1 MSLMG
6 LDVGTTGCK
15 ACVFDLSGRMLASCY
30 KGYPTRF
37 PGPGQC
43 ELDTREVRLAV
54 EEVILSAARAAAA
67 VDPVEAIG
75 ISTLGDSLT
84 LLDQDGIPL
93 TGTVLGA
100 ADRRAS
106 EQSRWL
112 GQRLGRDALFAA
124 TGAPLHAFCVVPKIM
139 WFRENRPEIYGQAAA
154 FSGLQ
159 EIVHRSLG
167 VSPAMDFSLAGRTML
182 LDIRSRQPARDLF
195 AAAGIEP
202 ERFSPMVQATR
213 IVGHVQD
220 PHASRLGLSE
230 GVAVAAGGFD
240 QSCCAL
246 GAGVITEGT
255 AALSAGTLE
264 AITPVFRE
272 LRLESPLL
280 EGNHGCIPGLTEGY
294 HSSLA
299 YVTTSGAVI
308 KWFHTKFG
316 PAGVPL
322 DRLFDSVPEGPSG
335 IYVMPYFAGSGTPW
349 LDVGQLGS
357 VFGLGLETGTADL
370 FKGILEGIAY
380 ELRVNLDSFRRARIP
395 VNALRAIGGG
405 ARSDRWL
412 QLKADILGIPIE
424 RTLVTEAGCL
434 GAAFLAG
441 LGTGRYASPE
451 EVAQLVG
458 VDRVFEPRPE
468 AGRSY
473 ERPYGRYLAIRERIE
488 KLDLA

>member
-6 LDVGTTGCK
+6 VDVGTTGCK
-15 ACVFDLSGRMLASCY
+15 ACVFDLSGRMLASRY
-30 KGYPTRF
+30 KGYHTLF

-43 ELDTREVRLAV
+43 ELDTDEVRRAA
-54 EEVILSAARAAAA
+54 EEVIAAAA
-67 VDPVEAIG
+67 QDVQAANPVEAIG

-84 LLDQDGIPL
+84 LLDEEGAPL
-93 TGTVLGA
+93 SGTVLGA

-112 GQRLGRDALFAA
+112 EKRLGREALFAA
-124 TGAPLHAFCVVPKIM
+124 TGAPLHAFCVVPKVM
-139 WFRENRPEIYGQAAA
+139 WFREHRPEIYKRTAR

-182 LDIRSRQPARDLF
+182 LDIHSHQPARDLF

-202 ERFSPMVQATR
+202 DRFHPMVQATHV
-213 IVGHVQD
+213 VGRVHGPD
-220 PHASRLGLSE
+220 APRLGLSE
-230 GVAVAAGGFD
+230 GVAVEAGGFD

-246 GAGVITEGT
+246 GAGVIEEGN

-272 LRLESPLL
+272 LRLEPALL
-280 EGNHGCIPGLTEGY
+280 EGNHGCVPGLTAGH

-299 YVTTSGAVI
+299 YVTTSGAVV
-308 KWFHTKFG
+308 KWFHTKLG

-322 DRLFDSVPEGPSG
+322 DRLFDSVPEAPSG
-335 IYVMPYFAGSGTPW
+335 IYVTPYFAGSGTPW
-349 LDVGQLGS
+349 LDVSQLGS
-357 VFGLGLETGTADL
+357 VLGLSLETGSADI
-370 FKGILEGIAY
+370 FKGILEGVAY
-380 ELRVNLDSFRRARIP
+380 ELRVNIDSFRRARIP
-395 VNALRAIGGG
+395 VNGLRAIGGS
-405 ARSDRWL
+405 ARSDTWL

-441 LGTGRYASPE
+441 LGIGRYAHQE
-451 EVAQLVG
+451 EIADLVG
-458 VDRVFEPRPE
+458 LDRVFEPRRTVSE
-468 AGRSY
+468 SY
-473 ERPYGRYLAIRERIE
+473 ERPYRRYLSIRERLE
-488 KLDLA
+488 NLDLA